1 MIEQLEQSSDN
12 TLGYKV
18 SGTVVKD
25 DYEVLTREVQAL
37 VDRVGDINMLLDL
50 TEFHWEKVSAW
61 GADLKFGHD
70 YHKKITRM
78 AIVGDKKWQKW
89 VTHLAAPFYAGEAQ
103 YFDAEDTESAWAWAR
118 NA

>member
-37 VDRVGDINMLLDL
+37 VERVGDINVLLDL
-50 TEFHWEKVSAW
+50 TEFRWEKVSAW

-70 YHKKITRM
+70 YHKKIAKM
-78 AIVGDKKWQKW
+78 AIVGDKKWEKW
-89 VTHLAAPFYAGEAQ
+89 LTKLVDPFYASQAKYFHTTEMDAAWDWLREA
-103 YFDAEDTESAWAWAR
+103 
-118 NA
+118 

>member
-1 MIEQLEQSSDN
+1 MIERLEQSTGN

-18 SGTVVKD
+18 SGTVDKG
-25 DYEVLTREVQAL
+25 DYEVLTQGVQAL
-37 VDRVGDINMLLDL
+37 VHEMGDINVLLDV

-70 YHKKITRM
+70 YHNKITKM

-89 VTHLAAPFYAGEAQ
+89 ASHLAAPFYAREAQ
-103 YFDAEDTESAWAWAR
+103 YFDAEVVESAWEWVMKA
-118 NA
+118 

>member
-25 DYEVLTREVQAL
+25 DYEVLTRA
-37 VDRVGDINMLLDL
+37 
-50 TEFHWEKVSAW
+50 EFHWEKVSAW
-61 GADLKFGHD
+61 GADMKFGHD

-89 VTHLAAPFYAGEAQ
+89 VTQLAAPFYAGEAQ

>member
-25 DYEVLTREVQAL
+25 DYELLSREVQAL
-37 VDRVGDINMLLDL
+37 VDRVGDINMLLEL

-70 YHKKITRM
+70 YHKKIARM

-89 VTHLAAPFYAGEAQ
+89 ATHLAAPFYAGEAQ
-103 YFDAEDTESAWAWAR
+103 YFDVEDAESAWTWAR
-118 NA
+118 KA

>member
-37 VDRVGDINMLLDL
+37 VERVGDINVLLDL
-50 TEFHWEKVSAW
+50 TKFRWEKVSAW
-61 GADLKFGHD
+61 GADFKFGHD

-78 AIVGDKKWQKW
+78 AIVGDKKW
-89 VTHLAAPFYAGEAQ
+89 VTR
-103 YFDAEDTESAWAWAR
+103 T
-118 NA
+118 